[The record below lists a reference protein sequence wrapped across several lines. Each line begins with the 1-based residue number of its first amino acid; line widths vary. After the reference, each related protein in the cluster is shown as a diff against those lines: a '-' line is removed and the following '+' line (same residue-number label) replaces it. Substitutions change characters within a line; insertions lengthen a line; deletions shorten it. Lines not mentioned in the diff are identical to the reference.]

1 MRPDSRLAGATGKWA
16 EALGSEKV
24 IAGETELAVANR
36 ATFDHPSRIAV
47 VLRPTTR
54 GDVSACLAI
63 AAEHGVPLHP
73 VSRGRNW
80 GYGSRL
86 PVKGEA
92 ALLSLD
98 ALNTISDFDN
108 ELGLVTVE
116 PGVTLSQLGAF
127 LEKTGWWPPQTGA
140 GIDTSIVGNVLE
152 RGIGKGPYEDMSQLM
167 CGCEVMLP
175 NGTVVR
181 TGMAAVPGARP
192 DTAAATAPGPAFGGL
207 FAQSNFGVIL
217 SMTLRLHPRPQHR
230 TIFWATMK
238 GVGALTQC
246 VDRLRPWL
254 QRWPSG
260 REASLLNGARVQS
273 QTYEMPDT
281 RYQQFV
287 GADIH
292 DQWVLGVTLWSDDAD
307 DIALRIRS
315 LRAALGT
322 LPVESGEMPE
332 DALKSSAVTHDG
344 LRTAYWA
351 KGVAMPPDPDP
362 DRDGC
367 GVIWVVPIIPMR
379 GAQVA
384 AALAGL
390 GAIMRTFGFPPGVSL
405 RLGDGKT
412 IKAVIP
418 LLYDR
423 NVPGA
428 DTRATDCAVTMRTF
442 LLDQGLVPYRLS
454 IADMGHVPADSGSAQ
469 LSQAIKAW
477 ADPHGIISPGRYTG

>member
-1 MRPDSRLAGATGKWA
+1 MRPDLRLTGAIGRWV
-16 EALGSEKV
+16 EALGPDKV
-24 IAGETELAVANR
+24 IAGEAELAAANR

-47 VLRPTTR
+47 VLRPATR

-63 AAEHGVPLHP
+63 AAECSVAVHP

-108 ELGLVTVE
+108 ELGLVTIE

-127 LEKTGWWPPQTGA
+127 LEKTSWWPPQTGA

-152 RGIGKGPYEDMSQLM
+152 RGIGKGPYEDMSQIM
-167 CGCEVMLP
+167 CACEVMLP
-175 NGTVVR
+175 NGQVVR
-181 TGMAAVPGARP
+181 TGMAAVPGARA

-207 FAQSNFGVIL
+207 FAQSNFGVVL

-230 TIFWATMK
+230 RIFWVAMK
-238 GVGALTQC
+238 GAGALTQC

-254 QRWPSG
+254 QRSPSG

-273 QTYEMPDT
+273 QTYEVPDT

-287 GADIH
+287 GTDIH
-292 DQWVLGVTLWSDDAD
+292 DQWVLGVMLWSDDAD

-315 LRAALGT
+315 LRAALGN
-322 LPVESGEMPE
+322 LPAESGETPE
-332 DALKSSAVTHDG
+332 DAFEASVVKQDG

-351 KGVAMPPDPDP
+351 KGVALPPDPDP

-384 AALAGL
+384 AALAG
-390 GAIMRTFGFPPGVSL
+390 AWRDHAHL
-405 RLGDGKT
+405 RLSARRLAAAWRRQDHQGGDPAALRSQLAGCRRAC
-412 IKAVIP
+412 IALCGDDAEIP
-418 LLYDR
+418 AR
-423 NVPGA
+423 SG
-428 DTRATDCAVTMRTF
+428 
-442 LLDQGLVPYRLS
+442 S
-454 IADMGHVPADSGSAQ
+454 HSVPAVGRGHGSCAADPGSAQ

-477 ADPHGIISPGRYTG
+477 ADPHGIISPGRYNG